1 MFWPLQ
7 ILNSSLLLSAL
18 KSIPFRDFCF
28 WPWCNSRENKK
39 TEKNIWYNCFK
50 TLCMRQNRTVNSGEK
65 KKNNQSE
72 TCYCTSL
79 LHGESFQS
87 LYKEGVPRQGPAES
101 PNCRNADQKP
111 GRTREL
117 EFVRQSKTA
126 LEFCREFP
134 NLWALIDAFVR
145 ENYITFQKE
154 PL

>member
-1 MFWPLQ
+1 MY
-7 ILNSSLLLSAL
+7 LLEISASGLDVIVGRTRKLRKIYDTIVL
-18 KSIPFRDFCF
+18 KRYVWGKIGL
-28 WPWCNSRENKK
+28 W
-39 TEKNIWYNCFK
+39 TLEK
-50 TLCMRQNRTVNSGEK
+50 K

-117 EFVRQSKTA
+117 EFVKQSKTA